1 MTAAPDLAAAPLA
14 QAPDALADL
23 ARVERFFE
31 ALTTSLAERQLV
43 RLVLSKPRPGGSA
56 GATQLQRITAKP
68 VQIKGQ
74 PRLSLL
80 FQHATKDITQ
90 NPGID
95 DALAQIRGWLGT
107 DFSHAHLHARNEALQ
122 LSYSK
127 RGKVALHR
135 ARVVASG
142 EDAPPEDPAD
152 VPQGDGPDKGHTRQK
167 RYLLPLDTP
176 FLAALGVT
184 DVQRQL
190 VPAMARKWR
199 QINKFAEVLDHALTQ
214 ARVQPGEAGLRVVDF
229 GAGKGYLTFAAH
241 HLLTV
246 GRGWPADVLGVELR
260 PDLVAQCQAAVQRCG
275 LHGLRFECGDVRTVV
290 PAAVDVMIALHA
302 CDTATDHALHT
313 GIRAGAAVILSSPCC
328 HKQLRPQLQLP
339 PLLKPMLQHGI
350 HLGQQAEMLTDSLRA
365 LLLEASG
372 YSAQVFEF
380 ISPEHTSKNKMIL
393 ATRRPER
400 APGEAARRATAWAQ
414 VAALKAH
421 FGVQAHCLESLL
433 HAQPDSLPPS

>member
-1 MTAAPDLAAAPLA
+1 MA

-23 ARVERFFE
+23 ARTERFFE
-31 ALTTSLAERQLV
+31 ALAASLADRSLI

-56 GATQLQRITAKP
+56 GPEQLQRITAKP

-74 PRLSLL
+74 ERLSLL
-80 FQHATKDITQ
+80 FQHATKDITR
-90 NPGID
+90 NPGIEE
-95 DALAQIRGWLGT
+95 ALVQIRGWVGT
-107 DFSHAHLHARNEALQ
+107 DFSHAHLHTRSEALQ
-122 LSYSK
+122 LSHSK

-135 ARVVASG
+135 ARVVA
-142 EDAPPEDPAD
+142 DAADGAPAEPDDLPEAEPTAS
-152 VPQGDGPDKGHTRQK
+152 GHTRRK
-167 RYLLPLDTP
+167 HYLLQLDTP

-184 DVQRQL
+184 DAQQHL

-214 ARVQPGEAGLRVVDF
+214 ARVEPGAAGLRVVDF
-229 GAGKGYLTFAAH
+229 GAGKGYLTFATH

-246 GRGWPADVLGVELR
+246 GRGWHADVLGVELR
-260 PDLVAQCQAAVQRCG
+260 ADLVALCNAAAQRCR
-275 LHGLRFECGDVRTVV
+275 LDGLRFECGDVRTVM
-290 PAAVDVMIALHA
+290 PPEVDVMIALHA

-328 HKQLRPQLQLP
+328 HKQLRPQMQLP
-339 PLLKPMLQHGI
+339 LLLKPMLQHGI

-393 ATRRPER
+393 ATRRPDR

-414 VAALKAH
+414 VAELKAH
-421 FGVQAHCLESLL
+421 YGVREQCLETLL
-433 HAQPDSLPPS
+433 QATPDRVSPS